1 MIQMSG
7 LSGRP
12 LFGSYLTMYSQL
24 KVCHLLTFFLLE
36 EGLFVWAIFHG
47 KRNGSLSETITYI
60 SSIFVSVSV

>member
-24 KVCHLLTFFLLE
+24 KVCHLQNIFLLE
-36 EGLFVWAIFHG
+36 EGLFVLAIFHG
-47 KRNGSLSETITYI
+47 KRNGILSETITYI
-60 SSIFVSVSV
+60 SCIFVSVSV